1 MEEVKNEPTKKSNSE
16 RQRAYRNRLKDK
28 LGEKAFKEQQASTMK
43 DYRKRRA
50 EMTTVDETKISNKE
64 TRGLVN
70 NLLKTIEER
79 IITMINEQ
87 KHSPVPI
94 HFETH
99 IQKDE
104 IEPVLVDI
112 NNSMTNE
119 QVVDSFYEN
128 DQRNPKSAKG
138 GASRGTFEG
147 YLSAINTIRKKYF
160 GIKKSTRS
168 TVFNDFEWLRDTDR
182 VLEILKSYEKN
193 TKSYSTMVNAIS
205 ATLGRLNHYHQ
216 LYINV
221 YKPLNI
227 KLAKLKDE
235 EQLNTNNLLSEKEK
249 KLFLPWDKI
258 LELEDAVKNTNI
270 NPIEN
275 LAIYY
280 LYTQLPPRRL
290 EYGSLIIQIEGEF
303 ENNKKKN
310 YVVLD
315 KKLKTVKK
323 IILNTYKTS
332 EKYGPYVIDNVP
344 EKLSDAIV
352 NLIKE
357 QDYKAGD
364 HLFMNSKGK
373 PYGNSFSSRLK
384 DVFDQAINR
393 PITLNILRH
402 SYITYFINNN
412 TTTLKKKMI
421 ANQMGHSTNMQ
432 DLYKRFEEKDEEKE
446 ED

>member
-1 MEEVKNEPTKKSNSE
+1 
-16 RQRAYRNRLKDK
+16 
-28 LGEKAFKEQQASTMK
+28 
-43 DYRKRRA
+43 
-50 EMTTVDETKISNKE
+50 
-64 TRGLVN
+64 
-70 NLLKTIEER
+70 
-79 IITMINEQ
+79 
-87 KHSPVPI
+87 
-94 HFETH
+94 
-99 IQKDE
+99 
-104 IEPVLVDI
+104 
-112 NNSMTNE
+112 
-119 QVVDSFYEN
+119 
-128 DQRNPKSAKG
+128 
-138 GASRGTFEG
+138 
-147 YLSAINTIRKKYF
+147 
-160 GIKKSTRS
+160 
-168 TVFNDFEWLRDTDR
+168 
-182 VLEILKSYEKN
+182 
-193 TKSYSTMVNAIS
+193 
-205 ATLGRLNHYHQ
+205 
-216 LYINV
+216 
-221 YKPLNI
+221 
-227 KLAKLKDE
+227 
-235 EQLNTNNLLSEKEK
+235 
-249 KLFLPWDKI
+249 LFLPWDKI

-270 NPIEN
+270 NPVEN

-315 KKLKTVKK
+315 KKLKVVKK

-364 HLFMNSKGK
+364 HLFMNSRGK